1 MINNCANILYTLCL
15 TDTGTMLLHIK
26 NMESERC
33 KTIVRDELNKLGL
46 HYKKVELGEVELKA
60 KISTEKLKLID
71 IALKNA
77 GLELLMDNKM
87 RIIEKIKDSVNQV
100 IFLSDDI
107 PKQTFS
113 EYISRIVNYDYTYL
127 SNLFSGI
134 QGITIEKYII
144 AQKIKRVKELLVFGN
159 LSLSDIAFKLQYS
172 SVAHLSNQFKKVTG
186 LTPSFFRNLRKIR
199 RKKSKIS

>member
-1 MINNCANILYTLCL
+1 MNSNYAYILYTRCL
-15 TDTGTMLLHIK
+15 DDTGIMMLHIK

-33 KTIVRDELNKLGL
+33 KAVVMDELNKLGL
-46 HYKKVELGEVELKA
+46 HYKKVELGEVELIR
-60 KISTEKLKLID
+60 KISTEKLRLID

-77 GLELLMDNKM
+77 GLELMMDNKR
-87 RIIEKIKDSVNQV
+87 RIVEKIKVSINQV
-100 IFLSDDI
+100 IFLSEDI

-113 EYISRIVNYDYTYL
+113 EYISKIVNYDYTYL
-127 SNLFSGI
+127 SNLFSGV

-144 AQKIKRVKELLVFGN
+144 TQKIKRVKELLVFGN

-199 RKKSKIS
+199 RNKSKNM